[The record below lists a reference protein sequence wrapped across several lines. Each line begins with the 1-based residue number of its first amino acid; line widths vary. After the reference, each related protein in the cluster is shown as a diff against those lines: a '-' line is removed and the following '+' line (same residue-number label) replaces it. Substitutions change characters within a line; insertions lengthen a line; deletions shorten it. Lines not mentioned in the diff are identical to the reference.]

1 MTDDDADGVR
11 CCVAAPPRLQ
21 HDADDQSISVAL
33 SLSGR
38 KLNIFVLSAVNVGK
52 LN

>member
-21 HDADDQSISVAL
+21 HDADDQSISV
-33 SLSGR
+33 SLCRCQGGNSTY
-38 KLNIFVLSAVNVGK
+38 LFYPL
-52 LN
+52 